1 MNSMKK
7 RILTIFIAMVAAF
20 SAISCVGK
28 LDVVQKGVIDANN
41 MWKSEDDFTAGMYG
55 CYYSFRA
62 AYKVNLTYWG
72 DFRSGVIGKGLG
84 SFNAANHVEN
94 KLNSSEGKGTN
105 WESLYKCI
113 NDCNVTLKHLHDIKW
128 SDEDLRRK
136 IEANCHFLRAYC
148 YFTIVRVWGDA
159 PVMLDG
165 IESTSQKDITPS
177 REPASRLYELVAE
190 EIALAAELMPET
202 GEDRTVA
209 SKGALN
215 MLEAEYWLWLY
226 RVRRAGTEALDKAE
240 KAVDAV
246 LEDPMYELLGS
257 YADVFDVKKELNR
270 EIILALPFTK
280 ITEEVTTFYDDY
292 LIPISKYGDAD
303 YYKDNEF
310 VKVGSQDQWYS
321 FSEAFQNFLYEN
333 PSDSRSRVNFMKFTV
348 PETGHTYSWIN
359 KFPGEWE
366 DGVRYFTSDIP
377 LYRFSEAL
385 LFKAE
390 IENEKGGDALTWLN
404 LVAARAYG
412 SAIYPAMDY
421 DAMNEA
427 IFNERLKEFAAEGKS
442 WWDYIRMGYVFT
454 KIPSLVGRQNETNI
468 LLWPVAADC
477 FSDNPNIVQTL
488 GYN

>member
-1 MNSMKK
+1 MKMRHK
-7 RILTIFIAMVAAF
+7 ILTIIIPLL
-20 SAISCVGK
+20 SALALSSCLGH
-28 LDVVQKGVIDANN
+28 LDIVQKGNIDANN
-41 MWKSEDDFTAGMYG
+41 MWKNEDDFKSGMYG

-62 AYKVNLTYWG
+62 AYKVNLSYWG

-113 NDCNVTLKHLHDIKW
+113 NDCNVALKHLGDISW
-128 SDEDLRRK
+128 SDEGLRSQ

-148 YFTIVRVWGDA
+148 YFTIARVWGDA
-159 PVMLDG
+159 PIMLEG

-177 REPASRLYELVAE
+177 RESELKIYQLIE
-190 EIALAAELMPET
+190 DEIARAEELMPDS
-202 GEDRTVA
+202 GEDRTIA
-209 SKGALN
+209 SPAALN
-215 MLEAEYWLWLY
+215 MLETEYWLWMY
-226 RVRRAGTEALDKAE
+226 RVRRAGNEALDAAE
-240 KAVDAV
+240 HAVDAV
-246 LEDPMYELLGS
+246 LENPDYELLPS
-257 YADVFDVKKELNR
+257 YADVFDVKKELNK

-280 ITEEVTTFYDDY
+280 ITEEVTTYYDDY
-292 LIPISKYGDAD
+292 LIPISKYGDSD
-303 YYKDNEF
+303 YYKNNDI

-321 FSEAFQNFLYEN
+321 FSEPFQNFLYEN
-333 PSDSRSRVNFMKFTV
+333 PSDSRSRVNFMKYTV
-348 PETGHTYSWIN
+348 PETGNTYSWIN

-377 LYRFSEAL
+377 LYRYSEAV

-390 IENEKGGDALTWLN
+390 IENEKGGDPLPWLN
-404 LVAARAYG
+404 RIAARAYG
-412 SAIYPAMDY
+412 SAIYGEMDY
-421 DAMNEA
+421 DSMNEA

-454 KIPSLVGRQNETNI
+454 KIPSLAGRQNETNI
-468 LLWPVAADC
+468 LLWPIASDY
-477 FSDNPNIVQTL
+477 FSDNPNMVQTL